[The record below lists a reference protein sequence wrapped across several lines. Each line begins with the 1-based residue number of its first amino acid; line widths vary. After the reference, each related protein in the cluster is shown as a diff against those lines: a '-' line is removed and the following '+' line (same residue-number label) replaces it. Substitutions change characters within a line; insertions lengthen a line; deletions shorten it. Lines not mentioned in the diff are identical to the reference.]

1 MGRVGPRVKLDCVT
15 VPRTP
20 QELEERIE
28 NALEGEDPEAWL
40 ALWHASQ
47 GGERRNRRFELMA
60 AVLPFSRPEPINVL
74 DMCAGPGDLGRFIHA
89 AYPHARIDAVDR
101 DPFLLALGGVVNR
114 RRGIQTRLFTRDG
127 WDPGWYEGLDRRYHV
142 IAAATALHWF
152 DVERLGGLFRDFW
165 RLLRPGGVLVFSE
178 PHAPQP
184 ALSPGYASWLE
195 SNGSADDAQGTWDG
209 FWNRA
214 NALLGYDHRAVLET
228 LPAERKMI
236 GDDGIDAEQYFALLR
251 SAGFAGLDVIDRSG
265 TTITIA
271 ALKE

>member
-1 MGRVGPRVKLDCVT
+1 MT
-15 VPRTP
+15 APRTEK
-20 QELEERIE
+20 ELEERIE
-28 NALEGEDPEAWL
+28 RALAGQDPEVWVV
-40 ALWHASQ
+40 LWHASQ

-60 AVLPFSRPEPINVL
+60 AVLPFPRPEPIDVL

-101 DPFLLALGGVVNR
+101 DPFLLALGRAVNQ
-114 RRGIQTRLFTRDG
+114 RRGIQTRVFMRDG

-152 DVERLGGLFRDFW
+152 DVERLGALFRDFW
-165 RLLRPGGVLVFSE
+165 KLLRPGGVLVFSE
-178 PHAPQP
+178 PLAP
-184 ALSPGYASWLE
+184 LPGLAAGYSSWLE
-195 SNGSADDAQGTWDG
+195 SDGSAYDAQRRWDG
-209 FWNRA
+209 FWSRA

-236 GDDGIDAEQYFALLR
+236 GDEGIGAEQYFALLR
-251 SAGFAGLDVIDRSG
+251 GAGFAGLDVIDRSG